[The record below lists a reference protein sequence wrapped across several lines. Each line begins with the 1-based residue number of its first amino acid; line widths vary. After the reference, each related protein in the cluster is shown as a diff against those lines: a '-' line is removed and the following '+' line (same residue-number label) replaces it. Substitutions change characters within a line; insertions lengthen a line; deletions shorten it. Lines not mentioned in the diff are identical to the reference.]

1 MALAAGHHPEA
12 HGMYRGFVEVGPL
25 LLVALVADLGLLVL
39 GQHPVARGM
48 DLVATRAA
56 DVDLVMAAALPAD
69 AAMTDLGPK
78 LMIGARFSPL
88 RRIDLPCSPMG
99 P

>member
-1 MALAAGHHPEA
+1 MRIMALAAGHHPEA

-69 AAMTDLGPK
+69 AAIGRMT
-78 LMIGARFSPL
+78 AETS
-88 RRIDLPCSPMG
+88 
-99 P
+99 